1 MKKSILIV
9 EDIHSIR
16 EAIMDLLSTKF
27 NVFGAEHFEEAVWYL
42 TNEKIDL
49 TITDIRLPGKSGIDL
64 VTLIQREFPHI
75 LYALMTAY
83 NINEYIKYAK
93 DLHIWNIIPKYSFLD
108 IHLIEVMVEKL
119 LSNDIFGIEKYF
131 TGDFKVYNQNIN
143 SEFEDAPNNGIIYKQ
158 IKSDQDRSILCGK
171 ISKNL
176 IQLGAPKAIQQ
187 VLEELTSN
195 AMIRAPRTHEGEYK
209 YQFEIPSHDMVV
221 PLDNIQLMPDDYFL
235 IGYGATESTIFIV
248 VRDQF
253 GSLRKE
259 EILHR
264 LDRHISIDESTGFPK
279 GLEDSHGRGLYI
291 CREISDQLI
300 FNIEAGV
307 CTETIA
313 MINREGRT
321 GFKSLSIYEVDPK
334 QKTNP

>member
-1 MKKSILIV
+1 M
-9 EDIHSIR
+9 
-16 EAIMDLLSTKF
+16 
-27 NVFGAEHFEEAVWYL
+27 
-42 TNEKIDL
+42 DL
-49 TITDIRLPGKSGIDL
+49 TITDIRLPGKSGIDI
-64 VTLIQREFPHI
+64 VKYIQKEHPAT

-83 NINEYIKYAK
+83 NINDYIHYAK
-93 DLHIWNIIPKYSFLD
+93 EMNIWNIIPKYSFLD

-119 LSNDIFGIEKYF
+119 LTNQIFGVEKYF
-131 TGDFKVYNQNIN
+131 SNSFKIIEQCAND
-143 SEFEDAPNNGIIYKQ
+143 EFEEAPLNGVIYKQ
-158 IKSDQDRSILCGK
+158 IKSDQERSILCGK
-171 ISKNL
+171 ISKYL

-195 AMIRAPRTHEGEYK
+195 AMIRAPRTNDGDYK

-221 PLDNIQLMPDDYFL
+221 AVDNIQLSPDDYFT
-235 IGYGATESTIFIV
+235 IGYGSTDTTLFIV

-264 LDRHISIDESTGFPK
+264 LDRHISVDDTTGFPK
-279 GLEDSHGRGLYI
+279 GLSDSHGRGLYI

-300 FNIEAGV
+300 FNIEPGK

-313 MINREGRT
+313 MINREGRS
-321 GFKSLSIYEVDPK
+321 GFKSLSIYEIPPNGTK
-334 QKTNP
+334 

>member
-16 EAIMDLLSTKF
+16 EAIIDLLSTKY
-27 NVFGAEHFEEAVWYL
+27 NVFGAEHFEEAAWFL
-42 TNEKIDL
+42 SNEKIDL
-49 TITDIRLPGKSGIDL
+49 TITDIRLPGKSGID
-64 VTLIQREFPHI
+64 VVKFIQKEYPSV

-83 NINEYIKYAK
+83 NINDYIRYAK
-93 DLHIWNIIPKYSFLD
+93 DYQIWNIIPKYSFLD
-108 IHLIEVMVEKL
+108 IHLIEVMVQKL
-119 LSNDIFGIEKYF
+119 LTNDIFGVEKYF
-131 TGDFKVYNQNIN
+131 GKDFGIFDKNIS
-143 SEFEDAPNNGIIYKQ
+143 SEFEEAPENGIIYKQ
-158 IKSDQDRSILCGK
+158 IRSDQDRSILCGK

-195 AMIRAPRTHEGEYK
+195 AMIRAPRTEEGNYK

-221 PLDNIQLMPDDYFL
+221 PLDNITLMPEDYFL
-235 IGYGATESTIFIV
+235 VGYGATATTLFIV

-253 GSLRKE
+253 GSLKKE

-264 LDRHISIDESTGFPK
+264 LDRHISIDDSTGFPK

-300 FNIEAGV
+300 FNIESGR

-313 MINREGRT
+313 MVNREGRT
-321 GFKSLSIYEVDPK
+321 GFKSLSIYE
-334 QKTNP
+334 TNQTNS

>member
-16 EAIMDLLSTKF
+16 EAIMDLLSTKY

-64 VTLIQREFPHI
+64 VKLIQKEFPHV

-119 LSNDIFGIEKYF
+119 LSKDIFGIEKYF
-131 TGDFKVYNQNIN
+131 SNDFKVYSDNFN
-143 SEFEDAPNNGIIYKQ
+143 SEFEEAPSNGIIYKQ

-171 ISKNL
+171 IYKKPNPIRGPESHPTSVRGINFQCYDSCSSHSRRR
-176 IQLGAPKAIQQ
+176 IQ
-187 VLEELTSN
+187 
-195 AMIRAPRTHEGEYK
+195 
-209 YQFEIPSHDMVV
+209 IP
-221 PLDNIQLMPDDYFL
+221 I
-235 IGYGATESTIFIV
+235 
-248 VRDQF
+248 
-253 GSLRKE
+253 
-259 EILHR
+259 
-264 LDRHISIDESTGFPK
+264 
-279 GLEDSHGRGLYI
+279 
-291 CREISDQLI
+291 
-300 FNIEAGV
+300 
-307 CTETIA
+307 
-313 MINREGRT
+313 
-321 GFKSLSIYEVDPK
+321 
-334 QKTNP
+334 

>member
-1 MKKSILIV
+1 MKKKSILIV

-16 EAIMDLLSTKF
+16 EAILDLLSIKYE
-27 NVFGAEHFEEAVWYL
+27 VFGAEHFEEAAWHL
-42 TNEKIDL
+42 QNQKIDL
-49 TITDIRLPGKSGIDL
+49 TITDIRLPGKSGID
-64 VTLIQREFPHI
+64 VVKFIQKEYPHV

-83 NINEYIKYAK
+83 NINDYIRYAK
-93 DLHIWNIIPKYSFLD
+93 EYHIWNIIPKYSFLD

-119 LSNDIFGIEKYF
+119 LSNDIFGVEKYF
-131 TGDFKVYNQNIN
+131 ENDFVIN
-143 SEFEDAPNNGIIYKQ
+143 DKSLLDGFEEAPKNGVIYKQ
-158 IKSDQDRSILCGK
+158 IRSDQDRSILCGK
-171 ISKNL
+171 ISKYL

-195 AMIRAPRTHEGEYK
+195 AMIRAPRTTTGDYK

-221 PLDNIQLMPDDYFL
+221 PVDNIELSPEDYFQ
-235 IGYGATESTIFIV
+235 IGYGSTNTTLFIV
-248 VRDQF
+248 VKDQF
-253 GSLRKE
+253 GSLKKE

-264 LDRHISIDESTGFPK
+264 LDRHISLDENTGFPK

-300 FNIEAGV
+300 FNITPGK

-321 GFKSLSIYEVDPK
+321 GFKSLSIYEV
-334 QKTNP
+334 

>member
-1 MKKSILIV
+1 MKKKSILIV

-16 EAIMDLLSTKF
+16 EAIMDLLSIKY
-27 NVFGAEHFEEAVWYL
+27 NVYGAEHFEEAAWHL
-42 TNEKIDL
+42 SNQEIDL
-49 TITDIRLPGKSGIDL
+49 TITDIRLPGKSGID
-64 VTLIQREFPHI
+64 VVKFIQKEYPKV

-83 NINEYIKYAK
+83 NINDYIRYAK
-93 DLHIWNIIPKYSFLD
+93 EYHIWNIIPKYSFLD

-119 LSNDIFGIEKYF
+119 LSTDIFGVEKYF
-131 TGDFKVYNQNIN
+131 NSDFVIQNQNIS
-143 SEFEDAPNNGIIYKQ
+143 SEFEEAPKNGVIFKQ
-158 IKSDQDRSILCGK
+158 IRSDQDRSILCGK
-171 ISKNL
+171 ISKYL

-195 AMIRAPRTHEGEYK
+195 AMIRAPRTNAGDYK

-221 PLDNIQLMPDDYFL
+221 PVDNIELSPEDYFL
-235 IGYGATESTIFIV
+235 VGYGSTATTLFIV

-253 GSLRKE
+253 GSLKKE

-264 LDRHISIDESTGFPK
+264 LDRHISIDDNTGFPK

-300 FNIEAGV
+300 FNIEPGK

-321 GFKSLSIYEVDPK
+321 GFKSLSIYEIENK
-334 QKTNP
+334 